1 MSPLG
6 VPGLV
11 TIAAM
16 TMPSAEGGTSAS
28 DASATSSITVQRRIE
43 WGDTD
48 ASGYWHNTA
57 AFRWIE
63 VAETTLLQRLG
74 LLEEIYGRMPRVRIS
89 AEFRKGLRHKDL
101 VDIELSIAD
110 VGRSS
115 VTYTFRMTSG
125 GTVAAEGTAVAV
137 LLDRAGGRPVP
148 WPHEYRKLLLESGP
162 QPGERLVTD

>member
-16 TMPSAEGGTSAS
+16 TMPSAEDRTAAS
-28 DASATSSITVQRRIE
+28 DASAPSSITVQRRIE
-43 WGDTD
+43 WSDTD

-101 VDIELSIAD
+101 VDIELSIAE

-115 VTYTFRMTSG
+115 VTYSFRMTSG
-125 GTVAAEGTAVAV
+125 GTVVAEGTAVAV

-148 WPHEYRKLLLESGP
+148 WPDEYRKLLLESGP
-162 QPGERLVTD
+162 QPGEGLVTD

>member
-1 MSPLG
+1 
-6 VPGLV
+6 
-11 TIAAM
+11 
-16 TMPSAEGGTSAS
+16 MPSAEDRAS
-28 DASATSSITVQRRIE
+28 TPDASNASTRARITVQRRIE
-43 WGDTD
+43 WSDTD

-63 VAETTLLQRLG
+63 VAETALLHQLG
-74 LLEEIYGRMPRVRIS
+74 IMEEVYGRMPRVRIS

-101 VDIELSIAD
+101 VDIEVAIAA

-115 VTYTFRMTSG
+115 VTYAFRMTSD

-148 WPHEYRKLLLESGP
+148 WPDEYRRLLLESGP
-162 QPGERLVTD
+162 QPGESLVTE

>member
-16 TMPSAEGGTSAS
+16 TMPSAERRTSPS
-28 DASATSSITVQRRIE
+28 DASAPSSITVQRRIE
-43 WGDTD
+43 WSDTD

-101 VDIELSIAD
+101 VDIELSIAE

-148 WPHEYRKLLLESGP
+148 WPDEYRRLLLESGP
-162 QPGERLVTD
+162 QPRESLVTD

>member
-1 MSPLG
+1 MR
-6 VPGLV
+6 
-11 TIAAM
+11 T
-16 TMPSAEGGTSAS
+16 PSAEGRTSGS
-28 DASATSSITVQRRIE
+28 DAPAHASITVQRRIE
-43 WGDTD
+43 WSDTD

-63 VAETTLLQRLG
+63 VAETALLHRLG
-74 LLEEIYGRMPRVRIS
+74 IMNEIYGRMPRVRIS

-115 VTYTFRMTSG
+115 VTYAFRMTSG
-125 GTVAAEGTAVAV
+125 GDVAVEGSAVAV

-148 WPHEYRKLLLESGP
+148 WPDEYRTLLLESGP
-162 QPGERLVTD
+162 QPGEMLVSE

>member
-1 MSPLG
+1 MR
-6 VPGLV
+6 
-11 TIAAM
+11 
-16 TMPSAEGGTSAS
+16 MPSAEDQAS
-28 DASATSSITVQRRIE
+28 TPDAATASAHARITVQRRIE
-43 WGDTD
+43 WSDTD

-63 VAETTLLQRLG
+63 VAETALLQRLG
-74 LLEEIYGRMPRVRIS
+74 IVEDVYGRMPRVRIS

-101 VDIELSIAD
+101 VDIDLAIAA

-115 VTYTFRMTSG
+115 VTYAFRMSSG

-148 WPHEYRKLLLESGP
+148 WPDEYRTLLLESGR
-162 QPGERLVTD
+162 QPGESLVSE

>member
-16 TMPSAEGGTSAS
+16 TTPSAEGRTAAPDVSAH
-28 DASATSSITVQRRIE
+28 ASITVQRRIE
-43 WGDTD
+43 WSDTD

-63 VAETTLLQRLG
+63 VAETALLQRLG
-74 LLEEIYGRMPRVRIS
+74 IMEEVYGRMPRVRIS

-101 VDIELSIAD
+101 VDIDLSIAA
-110 VGRSS
+110 VGHTS
-115 VTYTFRMTSG
+115 VTYAFRMTSG
-125 GTVAAEGTAVAV
+125 GNVAAEGTAVAV

-148 WPHEYRKLLLESGP
+148 WPDEYRKLLLESGP
-162 QPGERLVTD
+162 QPGELLVWD

>member
-16 TMPSAEGGTSAS
+16 TMPSAEGRTSAS
-28 DASATSSITVQRRIE
+28 DASVPSSITVQRRIE
-43 WGDTD
+43 WSDTD

-57 AFRWIE
+57 TFRWIE
-63 VAETTLLQRLG
+63 VAETALLQRLG

-101 VDIELSIAD
+101 VDIELSIAE
-110 VGRSS
+110 VGHSS
-115 VTYTFRMTSG
+115 VTYTFRMTSS

-148 WPHEYRKLLLESGP
+148 WPDEYRKLLLESGP
-162 QPGERLVTD
+162 QPGESLVTD

>member
-16 TMPSAEGGTSAS
+16 TMPSAEGRTSAS
-28 DASATSSITVQRRIE
+28 DASAPASIIVQRRIE
-43 WGDTD
+43 WSDTD

-63 VAETTLLQRLG
+63 VAETALLQQLG
-74 LLEEIYGRMPRVRIS
+74 MMDAIYGRMPRVQIS
-89 AEFRKGLRHKDL
+89 AQFRKGLRHKDL
-101 VDIELSIAD
+101 VDLELTIAAL
-110 VGRSS
+110 GRSS
-115 VTYTFRMTSG
+115 VTYAFRMTSG

-148 WPHEYRKLLLESGP
+148 WPDEYRTLLLGSGP
-162 QPGERLVTD
+162 QPGEALVSE

>member
-16 TMPSAEGGTSAS
+16 TMPSAEGRTSAS
-28 DASATSSITVQRRIE
+28 DASAPSSITVQRRIE
-43 WGDTD
+43 WSDTD

-101 VDIELSIAD
+101 VDIELIIAE

-148 WPHEYRKLLLESGP
+148 WPDEYRKLLLESGP
-162 QPGERLVTD
+162 QPGESLVTD